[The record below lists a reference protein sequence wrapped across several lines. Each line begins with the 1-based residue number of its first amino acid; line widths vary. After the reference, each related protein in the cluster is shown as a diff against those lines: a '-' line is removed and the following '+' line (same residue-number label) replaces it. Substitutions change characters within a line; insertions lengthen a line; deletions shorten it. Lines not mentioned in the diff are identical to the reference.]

1 LAVAACGSPVGQS
14 GGHAS
19 LPLEV
24 YSGGPLLTAP
34 LVVTVTFEGDPMAAE
49 LEAFGQ
55 TVASSA
61 WWDAVR
67 SGYCASGGA
76 TCVGDGPQGIT
87 VQVPTPAATQY
98 TDSDQ
103 NGASTLQEWLKS
115 AITNGVLPMPD
126 SNSTSDTLYVLYF
139 PSTTTISL
147 DGADSCV
154 EGGFGGYHNSMMF
167 GSQQVPYVAAIECE
181 PIASPF
187 PNIATLTAL
196 QNTTMTASHE
206 IVEASTDPVPPTA
219 FAIDDTD
226 PNNWGWIDVTGGGE
240 AADMCVDFLGLD
252 QDETSDAVFTVQ
264 RIWSN
269 SQATSG
275 LDPCNPLPAA
285 GDVYFNAAPRQA
297 FFIVAVG
304 ESVTFEVD
312 AFASAPMGDWTLT
325 AQDWSDSAAPVL
337 SFAIGGGVGSDG
349 GPLIQVHDGSAVQVT
364 VTLLQDPGSLDTGEA
379 DGSLI
384 SFSGNAEGPLAGHF
398 WPIAVMSPADA
409 VDAHIPL
416 GTGARRPM
424 SHMHRERP
432 VHSRHVSPARSWLG
446 RRGLPF

>member
-24 YSGGPLLTAP
+24 YNDGPLLTAP
-34 LVVTVTFEGDPMAAE
+34 VVVTVTFEGDPMAAE
-49 LEAFGQ
+49 LESFGQ
-55 TVASSA
+55 SVASSA

-67 SGYCASGGA
+67 SGYCANGGA
-76 TCVGDGPQGIT
+76 TCVGDGPQGT
-87 VQVPTPAATQY
+87 MVELTTLAANRY

-103 NGASTLQEWLKS
+103 GGGTLQEWLTS
-115 AITNGVLPMPD
+115 AMTSGVLPMPD
-126 SNSTSDTLYVLYF
+126 SNTLYVLYF

-147 DGADSCV
+147 DGVDSCV
-154 EGGFGGYHNSMMF
+154 EDGFGGYHNSMMF
-167 GSQQVPYVAAIECE
+167 GAQRVPYVAAIECE

-196 QNTTMTASHE
+196 QNTTMTTSHE
-206 IVEASTDPVPPTA
+206 IAEASTDPVPPTGYT
-219 FAIDDTD
+219 IDDTD

-240 AADMCVDFLGLD
+240 AADMCVDFLSLN
-252 QDETSDAVFTVQ
+252 QDETSDGSFTVQ

-269 SQATSG
+269 AQATSG
-275 LDPCNPLPAA
+275 LDPCNPLPPG

-325 AQDWSDSAAPVL
+325 AQDWSDSAATYL
-337 SFAIGGGVGSDG
+337 SFAIGDGVGTDA
-349 GPLIQVHDGSAVQVT
+349 GPQIQVHDGSQVQVT

-409 VDAHIPL
+409 ADAGIAP
-416 GTGARRPM
+416 GTTARTPTSQMR
-424 SHMHRERP
+424 RGRP
-432 VHSRHVSPARSWLG
+432 VHSRHVSPARPWLG
-446 RRGLPF
+446 RRRLPF